1 MNTKYYTKDGKE
13 VKLGEPF
20 KARYSKGENKYRFYT
35 DYLLETQ
42 AQMLVKE
49 GVLVEKN
56 ASFVPMSLQ
65 YYGEKVAEKFYGVPN
80 SLMYRLINILY
91 AAYPQVALNMLLRE
105 AAIEIDKKYPDH
117 IEKSDKIY
125 TVSMVNGRIT
135 EVPKGTIKN
144 FRHFAAFRTIED
156 AKLGCKIVRA
166 LLKDMFSTKKNGRK

>member
-49 GVLVEKN
+49 GVLVKKDT
-56 ASFVPMSLQ
+56 SSVPMSLQ
-65 YYGEKVAEKFYGVPN
+65 YYGERVAERFYGVPN

-105 AAIEIDKKYPDH
+105 VAIEIDKKYSDH

-166 LLKDMFSTKKNGRK
+166 LLKDMFSIKKNGNK

>member
-20 KARYSKGENKYRFYT
+20 KVRYSKGEYKYRFYT

-42 AQMLVKE
+42 AQMLVE
-49 GVLVEKN
+49 GGVLVKQN
-56 ASFVPMSLQ
+56 VSSVPLSLQ
-65 YYGEKVAEKFYGVPN
+65 YYGEKVAERFYGVPN
-80 SLMYRLINILY
+80 SLMYRLISILY

-105 AAIEIDKKYPDH
+105 VAIEIDKKYPDH

-135 EVPKGTIKN
+135 EIPRGSIKN

-156 AKLGCKIVRA
+156 AKQGCKIVRA

>member
-1 MNTKYYTKDGKE
+1 MNTKFYTKDGKE

-20 KARYSKGENKYRFYT
+20 KARYSKGEAQYRFST
-35 DYLLETQ
+35 DCLLGLQ
-42 AQMLVKE
+42 AQILVKD
-49 GVLVEKN
+49 GVLIEKN
-56 ASFVPMSLQ
+56 ASSVPSSLQ
-65 YYGEKVAEKFYGVPN
+65 YYSKKVAERFYGVPYA
-80 SLMYRLINILY
+80 LMFRLISILY

-105 AAIEIDKKYPDH
+105 VAIEIDKKYPDH

-135 EVPKGTIKN
+135 EIPRGTIKN

-156 AKLGCKIVRA
+156 AKQGCKIVRA

>member
-20 KARYSKGENKYRFYT
+20 KARYSEGEYEYRFYT
-35 DYLLETQ
+35 DCLMEPQ
-42 AQMLVKE
+42 AQMLIKE
-49 GVLVEKN
+49 GILVEKN
-56 ASFVPMSLQ
+56 VSSVPMSLQ
-65 YYGEKVAEKFYGVPN
+65 YYGERVAERFYGVPN

-105 AAIEIDKKYPDH
+105 VAIEIDKKYPDH

-166 LLKDMFSTKKNGRK
+166 LLKDMFSIKKNGKK

>member
-20 KARYSKGENKYRFYT
+20 KAKYSKEEYTYKFYT
-35 DYLLETQ
+35 DYLLESQ
-42 AQMLVKE
+42 AQMLVKA

-56 ASFVPMSLQ
+56 TSSVPTSLE
-65 YYGEKVAEKFYGVPN
+65 YYSEKAAERFYGMPN
-80 SLMYRLINILY
+80 SLMCRLINILY
-91 AAYPQVALNMLLRE
+91 NACPQAALNMLLRE
-105 AAIEIDKKYPDH
+105 VAIEIDKKYPDH

-135 EVPKGTIKN
+135 EIPRGTIKN

-156 AKLGCKIVRA
+156 AKLGCKIVRK

>member
-35 DYLLETQ
+35 DYLLEAQ
-42 AQMLVKE
+42 AQMFVEE
-49 GVLVEKN
+49 GVLVKQN
-56 ASFVPMSLQ
+56 VSSVPLSLQ
-65 YYGEKVAEKFYGVPN
+65 YYGEKVAERFCGVPK

-91 AAYPQVALNMLLRE
+91 AVYPQVALNMLLRE
-105 AAIEIDKKYPDH
+105 VAIEIDKKYPDH

-135 EVPKGTIKN
+135 EIPRGTIKN

>member
-20 KARYSKGENKYRFYT
+20 KVKYSKGKTKCMFYV
-35 DYLLETQ
+35 DYLMESQ
-42 AQMLVKE
+42 AQMLARD

-56 ASFVPMSLQ
+56 ASSVPMSLQ
-65 YYGEKVAEKFYGVPN
+65 YYGERVAERFYGVPN

-166 LLKDMFSTKKNGRK
+166 LLKDMFSTKKNGNK